1 MQPAVPRY
9 TQIPFPKYRYVP
21 KTLPHPEIHPEG
33 HSYGKKTSPE
43 SFIPPE
49 KWPQNETYLFGVDL
63 FNHGYWWEAHEAWEK
78 VWMTT
83 PKLDSHG
90 QFLQGLIQ
98 WSAAVLKLYS
108 GNQKGFEKL
117 LEEGKK
123 RLEFCLKQI
132 PAPQKH
138 FMGLKLSEWMG
149 GMENFAQTIRSPEG
163 KLQDPLSYT
172 NFPVILLETT

>member
-9 TQIPFPKYRYVP
+9 TQSPFPKYRYVP

-33 HSYGKKTSPE
+33 HSYGKKS
-43 SFIPPE
+43 PPE
-49 KWPQNETYLFGVDL
+49 EFIVPENWPQNETYLYGVDL

-83 PKLDSHG
+83 PKLDCYG

-98 WSAAVLKLYS
+98 WSAALLKLYS

-123 RLEFCLKQI
+123 RLEFCLKET
-132 PAPQKH
+132 PHKH
-138 FMGLKLSEWMG
+138 FMGLRLAEWME
-149 GMENFAQTIRSPEG
+149 GMNNFAQTVRQDEG
-163 KLQDPLSYT
+163 KNEDPLSYT
-172 NFPVILLETT
+172 NFPVILLETH

>member
-9 TQIPFPKYRYVP
+9 TQTPFPKYRYIP

-33 HSYGKKTSPE
+33 HSYGKKSAPE
-43 SFIPPE
+43 KFIPPE
-49 KWPQNETYLFGVDL
+49 KWPLSETYLYGVDL

-83 PKLDSHG
+83 PKHDNHG
-90 QFLQGLIQ
+90 QFLQGIIQ
-98 WSAAVLKLYS
+98 CSAALLKLYS
-108 GNQKGFEKL
+108 GNQRGFEKL

-123 RLEFCLKQI
+123 RLEFCLNQI

-138 FMGLKLSEWMG
+138 FMGLKLGEWMG
-149 GMENFAQTIRSPEG
+149 TMERFAETVRETSGEIE
-163 KLQDPLSYT
+163 DPLGYT
-172 NFPVILLETT
+172 NFPVILLETN